1 MHQFKMVL
9 KLFAH
14 ACLLHIVACLFFCLQ
29 SASKLVPLGTTMVAA
44 GPVVICDGCP
54 MIPVRSPCG
63 AIDGRQIA
71 RVTDSKASEAMVA
84 TPCGNLDQGSSVD
97 VEAKNIVLPAGVPSR
112 SHGEKDSCGTK
123 KA

>member
-1 MHQFKMVL
+1 
-9 KLFAH
+9 
-14 ACLLHIVACLFFCLQ
+14 
-29 SASKLVPLGTTMVAA
+29 MVAA